1 MQRRYKGKIKYMAV
15 LFLTIICVQMNM
27 VSAAMPGYFE
37 NPEQVYEQFKTQ
49 VYNPEFKMQYGFLKE
64 RIPVYSDFR
73 GSKRIGSAPKYSGV
87 LVVSKT
93 DSYVQVIYEKKKGSG
108 IGWIL
113 KEDYQNVSISYDGR
127 EKQLLADG
135 TYWMENQE
143 TGGKREVRL
152 AFQGDQQYQIQEI
165 DQEQKSKEQRYVL
178 IREYDHFYV
187 KYAKSG
193 KYLGVDDKNNLVSKK
208 ITGTVKNQF
217 SEGKTFAS
225 KRFQWKF
232 RRLKNK
238 NTVPHRNFLQYDPAW
253 ARRDYGNV
261 SDYSGKMA
269 AAGCGVVAITNA
281 VYALNG
287 QFIDPMM
294 LADFA
299 VEKNFRIIG
308 SGTHD
313 GIFKAAA
320 KKFGEAYGFYY
331 VKKSYNTSEVRE
343 YLKKGCVAI
352 SHVPG
357 HYVTVADFRPKTKKY
372 LVLDSGPISRRPT
385 DGFGNWLKREKLESG
400 SLTSSVYY
408 ILAPTAN
415 SENYEQVKSVSFQ
428 KDMNFLILRMGIK
441 K

>member
-93 DSYVQVIYEKKKGSG
+93 ESYVQVIYEKKKGSG

-165 DQEQKSKEQRYVL
+165 DQEQKTKAQR
-178 IREYDHFYV
+178 
-187 KYAKSG
+187 
-193 KYLGVDDKNNLVSKK
+193 
-208 ITGTVKNQF
+208 
-217 SEGKTFAS
+217 
-225 KRFQWKF
+225 
-232 RRLKNK
+232 
-238 NTVPHRNFLQYDPAW
+238 
-253 ARRDYGNV
+253 
-261 SDYSGKMA
+261 
-269 AAGCGVVAITNA
+269 
-281 VYALNG
+281 
-287 QFIDPMM
+287 
-294 LADFA
+294 
-299 VEKNFRIIG
+299 
-308 SGTHD
+308 
-313 GIFKAAA
+313 
-320 KKFGEAYGFYY
+320 
-331 VKKSYNTSEVRE
+331 
-343 YLKKGCVAI
+343 
-352 SHVPG
+352 
-357 HYVTVADFRPKTKKY
+357 
-372 LVLDSGPISRRPT
+372 
-385 DGFGNWLKREKLESG
+385 
-400 SLTSSVYY
+400 
-408 ILAPTAN
+408 
-415 SENYEQVKSVSFQ
+415 
-428 KDMNFLILRMGIK
+428 
-441 K
+441 